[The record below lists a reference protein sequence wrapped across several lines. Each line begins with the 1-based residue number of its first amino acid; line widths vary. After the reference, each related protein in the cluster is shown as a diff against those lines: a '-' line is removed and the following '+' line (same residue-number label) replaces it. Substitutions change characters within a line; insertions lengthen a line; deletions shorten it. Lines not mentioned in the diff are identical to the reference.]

1 MGRRSVIV
9 RVDQKIY
16 DAVYFA
22 VPKESE
28 DPADGTVSGWLRLL
42 VETLVAQPETNVR
55 RRALLGLERD
65 HPMYD
70 MPSRSRCTL
79 AFRVEAEHWAA
90 LTALARVPGTM
101 RGKPYQPPQ
110 PRPGMSRV
118 DYFRRMVYIG
128 SLFRSR
134 WYGPYRKDEDERS
147 APSIRVY
154 S

>member
-28 DPADGTVSGWLRLL
+28 DPADGTVSGWLRLI
-42 VETLVAQPETNVR
+42 VETLAAQPETNLR
-55 RRALLGLERD
+55 RCALMGLERH

-70 MPSRSRCTL
+70 MPSGPRKL

-90 LTALARVPGTM
+90 LTALARVPGEM
-101 RGKPYQPPQ
+101 RGKLYQPPQ

-128 SLFRSR
+128 SLFGNR
-134 WYGPYRKDEDERS
+134 WYGFYRKDEDVRS
-147 APSIRVY
+147 APRMRGY
-154 S
+154 